1 MPCPRGHLFN
11 MNTKYL
17 KGSEWR
23 KWDLHLHCPEDV
35 LQNQFDGK
43 DSAEKWDKYLTA
55 LEKTD
60 LQVIGITN
68 YFCLKGYQKI
78 LEYKKGGR
86 ISNIKL
92 VLPNIEFRISQPNK
106 EGEYINIHVIFSEE
120 VDIKK
125 ITDFL
130 GRLPL
135 LGTSSDGKK
144 LYCSEEHLSS
154 ADYSKALVEMGA
166 LKDQLEKDFE
176 PLRDYFIFGVPRGY
190 GSFRPDGDEGRGAT
204 VAIEIDKIAHA
215 FFGRVDDIAHFLNTQ
230 RYEDAIPKPIV
241 ACSDAHQLEM
251 IGSNFSWIK
260 ADPTFEGLKQIVFEP
275 IERIKIQE
283 EKPEEKK
290 TYYVIDKAR
299 FIDNSTTPT
308 FPSDYIEINQNLTA
322 IIGGR
327 STGKSLL
334 MHYMAKTIDRDEVA
348 ERLGEGSRYN
358 LDDNPNFNFEIVWGD
373 NKTMQLKSPDGES
386 VAQEDKR
393 KILYIPQ
400 NYLNRLSEV
409 DIKSKDTLN
418 QFVIGVL
425 VQEEKAKLNYQ
436 KTLEDVK
443 SLGKKIPATA
453 NDLFSV
459 KTEID
464 QLEEELKQLGDPN
477 GITGYIDKLTKEA
490 SDIKTKSGL
499 SDEEI
504 KNYELLAERE
514 KLVNTKLANLNADRG
529 TIDNLQRDLLSHAKN
544 LLATKEEY
552 EGYLN
557 DPDVSQRFKQAFNK
571 FAGLETDIKQ
581 ASQSIFKDIDE
592 KIKENKAEL
601 EKIKKELA
609 PLISKVKL
617 QAELEKK
624 AASIKAER
632 TKLDKISLYQKNLKL
647 KNEAFSKKR
656 EEVIGFYR
664 DVFVKYEELRNEF
677 KKYENKFEDISL
689 SIVVGFNESEFNA
702 RVVEDFLN
710 KQTLKKIGDVGWRD
724 EFRYQYDPVKHL
736 EDITKIFNGIL
747 DGKVSILKYRSKLD
761 AITKLLENRFYLDFG
776 ITYKEDSLDKMS
788 PGKKGLVLLKLL
800 IELSNDE
807 WPILLDQPDDDLDN
821 RSVYA
826 DLVSFLQ
833 RKKKVRQIII
843 VTHNPNLVVG
853 ADAEEAIVANQ
864 AGQET
869 GRDNR
874 KFRFEYV
881 SGALENTFELTE
893 KEEKAILYRKGIRQ
907 HVCEVLEGGKEAFQ
921 KREQKYSFSK

>member
-1 MPCPRGHLFN
+1 MPN
-11 MNTKYL
+11 NTLYP

-23 KWDLHLHCPEDV
+23 KWDLHLHCPADV
-35 LQNQFDGK
+35 LQNRFEGK
-43 DSAEKWDKYLTA
+43 DSTEKWEKYLTA

-60 LQVIGITN
+60 IQAIGITN
-68 YFCLKGYQKI
+68 YFCLKGYQEI
-78 LEYKKGGR
+78 MEYKKSGR

-92 VLPNIEFRISQPNK
+92 ILPNIEFRISQPNK
-106 EGEYINIHVIFSEE
+106 EGDYINIHVIFSEQVDVSKIQKFLDKLPLFNSLPNLKQLCCSE
-120 VDIKK
+120 KDLSLVGYDQALVDIK
-125 ITDFL
+125 T
-130 GRLPL
+130 
-135 LGTSSDGKK
+135 
-144 LYCSEEHLSS
+144 
-154 ADYSKALVEMGA
+154 
-166 LKDQLEKDFE
+166 LKDQLDKDFE
-176 PLRDYFIFGVPRGY
+176 ALRDYFIFGVPRGY
-190 GSFRPDGDEGRGAT
+190 GSFRPNGDEGRGVT
-204 VAIEIDKIAHA
+204 VAIEIDKIANA
-215 FFGRVDDIAHFLNTQ
+215 FFGRTDDIPQFLSTQ
-230 RYEDAIPKPIV
+230 RYEDAIPKPVV

-251 IGSNFSWIK
+251 IGPNFSWIK
-260 ADPTFEGLKQIVFEP
+260 ADPTFEGLKQIIFEP
-275 IERIKIQE
+275 TERIKIQE
-283 EKPEEKK
+283 DKPEEKQ
-290 TYYVIDKAR
+290 TYFIIDKVR
-299 FIDNSTTPT
+299 FIDHSTAHN

-334 MHYMAKTIDRDEVA
+334 MHYMAKTIDRDEVTK
-348 ERLGEGSRYN
+348 RLGESRQYN
-358 LDDNPNFNFEIVWGD
+358 LDDNPNFNFEIIWGD
-373 NKTMQLKSPDGES
+373 NKVMQLKSSNGEN

-418 QFVIGVL
+418 QFVISVL
-425 VQEEKAKLNYQ
+425 VQEEKARLNYQ
-436 KTLEDVK
+436 QTFEDVN
-443 SLGKKIPATA
+443 SLGKKIPATV

-459 KTEID
+459 KTETEQI
-464 QLEEELKQLGDPN
+464 EEELKQLGDPK
-477 GITGYIDKLTKEA
+477 GITSYIDKLIKEV
-490 SDIKTKSGL
+490 SDIKAKSGL

-504 KNYELLAERE
+504 KNYESLAERE
-514 KLVNTKLANLNADRG
+514 KLVNTKLTNLNADRK

-544 LLATKEEY
+544 LLTTKEEY
-552 EGYLN
+552 GGYLN
-557 DPDVSQRFKQAFNK
+557 DPDVSQKFKQVFNK
-571 FAGLETDIKQ
+571 FEGLEVDIKQ
-581 ASQSIFKDIDE
+581 ASQAVFKDIDE
-592 KIKENKAEL
+592 KIKENKIEL
-601 EKIKKELA
+601 EKIKKELV

-617 QAELEKK
+617 QVELEKK
-624 AASIKAER
+624 ATSIKAER
-632 TKLDKISLYQKNLKL
+632 AKLDKISLYQKNLKL
-647 KNEAFSKKR
+647 KIEAIFKKR
-656 EEVIGFYR
+656 KEVIGFYR
-664 DVFVKYEELRNEF
+664 NVFAKYEELRNEF

-710 KQTLKKIGDVGWRD
+710 RPSLKKIVEVSGRD
-724 EFRYQYDPVKHL
+724 EFRYQYDPVRHL

-776 ITYKEDSLDKMS
+776 IAYKEDSLDKMS
-788 PGKKGLVLLKLL
+788 PGKKGLVLLKIL

-833 RKKKVRQIII
+833 RKKKARQIII

-921 KREQKYSFSK
+921 KREQKYSFSKK